1 MATSMNTPLTGEIW
15 HLSIEDLLQ
24 PLPEAPRLGGPGPF
38 VINLSASSAP
48 ISSPA
53 KQLAEFTATAHVYQ
67 IQRTEDRRP
76 RYRLR
81 LGPFLTEDEAE
92 ALLAKVREIYPSA
105 LTATAESDDLRA
117 ISSLQ
122 TKAEALATGRHG
134 KRTAAPSPAAPAPTS
149 APAPT
154 LKAVPAGIA
163 AVAPPGAPA
172 SANVPAMPAQRVA
185 TTAPTHHKPQL
196 ATSPPAASTAPV
208 PPAPAVAPL
217 AELRATP
224 APQAAQPAAPPPAG
238 AAPQAA
244 VPAIRAAAPP
254 AIHAQPSARPQ
265 PVPATPPRAAAPA
278 SAPHP
283 APSRTQP
290 ASAPRPAMAAPTP
303 VMPAPP
309 SMTVPTA
316 TIAPPA
322 MAASSQPVT
331 VGSSPPVTAPP
342 PPSRSFPQP
351 LDIPVLSDTVSL
363 VRRPPVRA
371 AARRAVPPKAHTQK
385 PIPVITHKVIP
396 SITHKRVPTITE
408 EVEFAPASIKTV
420 SEAAAPGP
428 LKPTTEAA
436 HAVQAAAK
444 THSTP
449 IAALK
454 AEPAAPAPGASAIKP
469 AAAPE
474 TLAPGPVKTAPAA
487 PGAAPIKAVAARPAA
502 APVKPAA
509 PAVKP
514 ACAAPASLKPMPH
527 QPMPAPLKALL
538 SPSARRVEALNEP
551 LPNLESTQTL
561 RPLTQLE
568 MEDDTVSRW
577 FVIQLSLAEES
588 FDPDSLPNL
597 DIFGEYRLYSVAGI
611 DQGKVMHALRLGF
624 FAEEGAAAAVASYL
638 SAFYEKPTIK
648 RISTAERDRF
658 SDQRVEAR
666 MDVGATGRHAV
677 IEITSERVV
686 REKRTTATVMPMPIR
701 PAGVAGGGAQR

>member
-1 MATSMNTPLTGEIW
+1 MATSLNTPLTGEIW

-24 PLPEAPRLGGPGPF
+24 PLQEAPRLGGPGPF

-48 ISSPA
+48 IASPA

-81 LGPFLTEDEAE
+81 LGPFLTEDEAD
-92 ALLAKVREIYPSA
+92 AVLAKVREIYPSA

-122 TKAEALATGRHG
+122 TKAEALATGRHA
-134 KRTAAPSPAAPAPTS
+134 KRPAAPSSTAAS
-149 APAPT
+149 APT
-154 LKAVPAGIA
+154 LRAVPAGTA
-163 AVAPPGAPA
+163 AAPSSGAPATANAPA
-172 SANVPAMPAQRVA
+172 SAGAPVAANAPASAPAAVSVPRVA
-185 TTAPTHHKPQL
+185 TSAPNNHKPQPV
-196 ATSPPAASTAPV
+196 TSQPSVLKAPVAPAAV
-208 PPAPAVAPL
+208 GAPAG
-217 AELRATP
+217 EFRATP
-224 APQAAQPAAPPPAG
+224 APPAQPAAPPTAG

-244 VPAIRAAAPP
+244 VASTHGAAQD
-254 AIHAQPSARPQ
+254 IHTQSAARPQ
-265 PVPATPPRAAAPA
+265 PVAAAPA
-278 SAPHP
+278 RTVAP
-283 APSRTQP
+283 APAPQPTPSRAQATP
-290 ASAPRPAMAAPTP
+290 ASPTVMAAP
-303 VMPAPP
+303 
-309 SMTVPTA
+309 
-316 TIAPPA
+316 PPA
-322 MAASSQPVT
+322 MGAPPVT
-331 VGSSPPVTAPP
+331 SAPPPAPAPKAAASPPVSAAPAMG
-342 PPSRSFPQP
+342 RSLPQP
-351 LDIPVLSDTVSL
+351 LAIPVLSDTVSL

-371 AARRAVPPKAHTQK
+371 TARRAVPPKAHTPK

-396 SITHKRVPTITE
+396 TITHKLVPTITE
-408 EVEFAPASIKTV
+408 EVEFAPAPI
-420 SEAAAPGP
+420 
-428 LKPTTEAA
+428 
-436 HAVQAAAK
+436 
-444 THSTP
+444 P
-449 IAALK
+449 IAAVK
-454 AEPAAPAPGASAIKP
+454 AEPATPASAGPVIKP
-469 AAAPE
+469 APAVDTPAPTAVKAAP
-474 TLAPGPVKTAPAA
+474 TSH
-487 PGAAPIKAVAARPAA
+487 GASPINAVASRPAA
-502 APVKPAA
+502 AKPTAPDVKPAA
-509 PAVKP
+509 PGVKPAAPGVKP
-514 ACAAPASLKPMPH
+514 ACAAPAAIKPMPR

-538 SPSARRVEALNEP
+538 PPSARRVEALNEP

-568 MEDDTVSRW
+568 LEDDTVSRW

-686 REKRTTATVMPMPIR
+686 REKRTTATVMPMPVR
-701 PAGVAGGGAQR
+701 PAGVAGGGAAR